1 MVEGKGAIVRQP
13 TGLRRLVWRGWALP
27 VILKVAIGC
36 QCMAPALTGVAQG
49 TISTV
54 MYAATEKIA
63 YDRNPSLKE
72 TLKVKN
78 CFSRHGSLS
87 PLNKSFW

>member
-1 MVEGKGAIVRQP
+1 M
-13 TGLRRLVWRGWALP
+13 P

>member
-1 MVEGKGAIVRQP
+1 MRQS